1 LRQAR
6 KHDKLKENDA
16 PARSVDRTPPDG
28 ANSGNNRPEETAMA
42 VSAAAAG
49 PSGMA
54 SRQSL
59 SFIIGASSV
68 GTLIEWYDFYL
79 YGVLAVFF
87 SKHFFASSLDPTVA
101 LIASFAVFWTG
112 FLVRPFGA
120 IVFGHLG
127 DLIGRKFTFM
137 LTLLLMGASTFVVG
151 LLPGYDTLGA
161 LAPLLLVAM
170 RVLQGLALGGEYG
183 GAATY
188 IAEHA
193 PDSQRGYY
201 TSWIQTTATMGIV
214 LALLVILICRLSLGD
229 QVFADWGWRV
239 PFLISAALVLL
250 SIYIRLKLEESP
262 LYERLKSQG
271 KASRNPALE
280 SFGSGRNWGLIL
292 LALFGATA
300 PEGVVWYTG
309 QFYALFYMTTVLK
322 INFITVYVIMMIA
335 LTAAAPFFI
344 VFGALSDRIGRRNI
358 MTLGFALA
366 VVTYWPVFT
375 WLGTFKDNPV
385 ILGLLV
391 FYMVILVT
399 MVYGPIAA
407 YLVELFPARIRYT
420 SMSLPY
426 HVGNGVF
433 GGLVPLAGASIA
445 AYTGIALSGLFYP
458 MGIAALGVIVS
469 LAAMREPTHN
479 VKIWDE
485 VGGPPLVPDQP

>member
-1 LRQAR
+1 
-6 KHDKLKENDA
+6 
-16 PARSVDRTPPDG
+16 
-28 ANSGNNRPEETAMA
+28 MA
-42 VSAAAAG
+42 VSATAG
-49 PSGMA
+49 RGA
-54 SRQSL
+54 TGTQNL

-79 YGVLAVFF
+79 YGVLAAFF
-87 SKHFFASSLDPTVA
+87 SKHFFSPALDPNVA
-101 LIASFAVFWTG
+101 FIASLFVFWTG

-137 LTLLLMGASTFVVG
+137 LTLMLMGASTFVVG
-151 LLPGYDTLGA
+151 LLPGYDAIGA
-161 LAPLLLVAM
+161 LAPILLVAM

-193 PDSQRGYY
+193 PDNRRGFY

-214 LALLVILICRLSLGD
+214 LALLVILLCRLGFGD
-229 QVFADWGWRV
+229 QVFSDWGWRV
-239 PFLISAALVLL
+239 PFLISAVLVLL
-250 SIYIRLKLEESP
+250 SIYIRLKLDESP
-262 LYERLKSQG
+262 LYARLKQQG
-271 KASRNPALE
+271 KSSHNPAFE
-280 SFGSGRNWGLIL
+280 SFSSGKNWGLIL

-309 QFYALFYMTTVLK
+309 QFYALFYMTAVLK
-322 INFITVYVIMMIA
+322 INYITVYIIMMIA
-335 LTAAAPFFI
+335 LTAGAPFFI
-344 VFGALSDRIGRRNI
+344 VFGSLSDRIGRRNI

-366 VVTYWPVFT
+366 VLTYWPVFT
-375 WLGTFKDNPV
+375 WLGTYKDNPV
-385 ILGLLV
+385 ILTILV

-407 YLVELFPARIRYT
+407 FLVELFPARIRYT

-433 GGLVPLAGASIA
+433 GGLVPAAGASIA
-445 AYTGIALSGLFYP
+445 ALTGIALSGLFYP
-458 MGIAALGVIVS
+458 MGIAALGVVVS
-469 LAAMREPTHN
+469 LAFIREPTHK
-479 VKIWDE
+479 VKIWSE
-485 VGGPPLVPDQP
+485 VGGEAGAGDD

>member
-1 LRQAR
+1 M
-6 KHDKLKENDA
+6 
-16 PARSVDRTPPDG
+16 TI
-28 ANSGNNRPEETAMA
+28 TAY
-42 VSAAAAG
+42 AAAG
-49 PSGMA
+49 A
-54 SRQSL
+54 SRERPNL
-59 SFIIGASSV
+59 PFIIGASSV

-87 SKHFFASSLDPTVA
+87 SRHFFSPALDPELA
-101 LIASFAVFWTG
+101 FILSLLVFWTG

-137 LTLLLMGASTFVVG
+137 LTLMLMGASTFVVG
-151 LLPGYDTLGA
+151 LLPGYESIGSA
-161 LAPLLLVAM
+161 APVLLVAM

-193 PDSQRGYY
+193 PDGRRGFY

-214 LALLVILICRLSLGD
+214 FALLVILLCRLGFGASS
-229 QVFADWGWRV
+229 FADWGWRV
-239 PFLISAALVLL
+239 PFLISGVLVIL

-262 LYERLKSQG
+262 LYARLKTQG

-292 LALFGATA
+292 IALFGATA

-322 INFITVYVIMMIA
+322 IDYVTVYIIMMIA
-335 LTAAAPFFI
+335 LTLAAPFFI
-344 VFGALSDRIGRRNI
+344 VFGALSDRVGRRNI

-366 VVTYWPVFT
+366 VVTFWPVFT
-375 WLGTFKDNPV
+375 GMEAVKDSPFLLG
-385 ILGLLV
+385 ILV
-391 FYMVILVT
+391 FYLMILVT

-407 YLVELFPARIRYT
+407 FLVELFPARIRYT

-433 GGLVPLAGASIA
+433 GGLVPAAGASIA
-445 AYTGIALSGLFYP
+445 AVTGVALSGLLYP
-458 MGIAALGVIVS
+458 MAIAAVGVVVS
-469 LAAMREPTHN
+469 LAFIREPTHRTR
-479 VKIWDE
+479 IWEE
-485 VGGPPLVPDQP
+485 VGGTPPLVPDQP